1 MTNLVTRLLGPPEDV
16 EACACLPSSLHRW
29 MIFANQHF
37 KVYLQRS
44 SNKDLA
50 SDFFVYPETLISV
63 GCVNSYAREPAEIAK
78 AAPNRIAWI
87 LVIAKSPRDRHWKN
101 VIRS

>member
-1 MTNLVTRLLGPPEDV
+1 MTSLVTRLLGPPEEV
-16 EACACLPSSLHRW
+16 EANTCFPNPLRRW

-50 SDFFVYPETLISV
+50 SDFFVYPGALISV
-63 GCVNSYAREPAEIAK
+63 GCVNSYVREPTEVLQAT
-78 AAPNRIAWI
+78 PDRMAWI
-87 LVIAKSPRDRHWKN
+87 LVISKPR
-101 VIRS
+101 